1 MCSFCNQK
9 TISGT
14 AKKLT
19 KEDIDNAVKI
29 ATAREYD
36 KANSEIAFFGGS
48 FTAIDKDYITY
59 LLESAYPYVEKGLFK
74 GIRCST
80 RPDAI
85 NEEILV
91 LLKKYG
97 VTAIELGAQSMSDK
111 VLEMNNR
118 GHTAQDVINATNLI
132 KKHGFECGLQM
143 MTGLYGDTYESVIET
158 AEKIISLKPD
168 TVRIYPT
175 VVLENTRL
183 AELFY
188 KMEYFPLSVNES
200 VEICSRLLGMFNDAG
215 IKVIRLGL
223 HSGGNVEEGFV
234 AGAYHPAFRELCES
248 RLYFEKCC
256 KIIKDNNITLMNA
269 KLHEILHDRIYNKEK
284 RHVESYIA
292 LRESVRGAK
301 ENMNISTKLEI
312 FNTKYKRDVLDYT
325 NRYNFDK
332 IKDTTSGK
340 VKSDD

>member
-1 MCSFCNQK
+1 MKHINVALFVPHEGCPHMCSFCNQK
-9 TISGT
+9 TISGS

-19 KEDIDNAVKI
+19 KEDIDSAVKI
-29 ATAREYD
+29 ATEREYD

-48 FTAIDKDYITY
+48 FTAIDKEYMTY
-59 LLESAYPYVEKGLFK
+59 LLESAYPYVKNGFFK

-118 GHTAQDVINATNLI
+118 GHSAQDVINATNLI

-143 MTGLYGDTYESVIET
+143 MTGLYGDTYESAIET
-158 AEKIISLKPD
+158 AEKIIGLKPD

-200 VEICSRLLGMFNDAG
+200 VEICSRLLGMFNDAD

-248 RLYFEKCC
+248 RLYLEKCRE
-256 KIIKDNNITLMNA
+256 IINSRNIKGNITIYVSPT
-269 KLHEILHDRIYNKEK
+269 EISKMTGQK
-284 RHVESYIA
+284 RSNLESLQKQGICA
-292 LRESVRGAK
+292 
-301 ENMNISTKLEI
+301 
-312 FNTKYKRDVLDYT
+312 
-325 NRYNFDK
+325 
-332 IKDTTSGK
+332 K
-340 VKSDD
+340 VKPDEKLAKYMLRIEE